1 MRIAVVAETR
11 TGETRV
17 ALTPDLVPRVV
28 ALGAEVVVEPG
39 AGAAAGFADEEYVE
53 AGARTA
59 ADVLDAADVVLAVH
73 PPDLLAVRRI
83 RPGSTLISF
92 LPVGD
97 ETTLVAA
104 LRDGRVDAFAM
115 EQVPRISRAQSMD
128 ALTSQALITGYRGAV
143 VATGLLRRLLPAT
156 HVVGRSLP
164 AAQVLVLGSGV
175 AGLEAIATLVR
186 AGARVSGYDVRPS
199 SAEEISSLGAEA
211 LDLGIEPLQGEAAY
225 TRAMSE
231 DRAAQ
236 VRAGLAPY
244 VAAADAVIT
253 TAAVPGHRPPL
264 LVTTSMLTA
273 MRAGAVVVD
282 LAADLGGNVEGVQPG
297 RMVRVGDAQLWG
309 GDNVPAQLP
318 GPASA
323 LYAANVVSLLELM
336 VEPADGARGARIR
349 PDLTDEVLLA
359 AAVTS
364 AGNVVHAT
372 TRRLLERPS

>member
-17 ALTPDLVPRVV
+17 ALTPDVVPRVV

-39 AGAAAGFADEEYVE
+39 AGTAAGFADEEYVE

-211 LDLGIEPLQGEAAY
+211 LDLGIDPLQGEAAY